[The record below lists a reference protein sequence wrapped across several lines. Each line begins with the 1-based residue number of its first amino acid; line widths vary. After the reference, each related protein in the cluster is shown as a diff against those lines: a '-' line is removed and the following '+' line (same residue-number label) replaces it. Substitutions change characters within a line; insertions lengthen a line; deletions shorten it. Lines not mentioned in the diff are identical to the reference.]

1 MYSANLLLENNFFVH
16 SMFYLSQSFEKA
28 IKSLLVILEEKNT
41 TISESDIEQNLSR
54 IGHDKKKMM
63 KKVIDFLKQNN
74 NNAEFEKIKEE
85 LNKSIK
91 SYKHFESIELFK
103 SQVKEDFCLN
113 EKMKAPPTS
122 QSAFLHKKYYERNSY
137 KFRIIG
143 YILRRYFN
151 EIESNVRYPTQANSH
166 TIHNAFND
174 NESKGPIKML
184 YKITSAFLDIVSHE
198 ITITK

>member
-28 IKSLLVILEEKNT
+28 IKSLSVILEEKNT

-63 KKVIDFLKQNN
+63 KRKLSTSEQNN

-137 KFRIIG
+137 KFQIIG

-166 TIHNAFND
+166 TIQTPLMTMKAKD
-174 NESKGPIKML
+174 QSKC
-184 YKITSAFLDIVSHE
+184 Y
-198 ITITK
+198 TKLHLLSIFIMK